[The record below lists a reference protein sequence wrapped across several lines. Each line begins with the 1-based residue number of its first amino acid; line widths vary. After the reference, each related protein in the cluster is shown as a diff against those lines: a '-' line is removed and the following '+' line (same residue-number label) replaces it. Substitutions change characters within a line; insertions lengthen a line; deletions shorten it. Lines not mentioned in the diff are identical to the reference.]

1 MTPTRPE
8 RSARRDRWLVV
19 GSRGMLGTDL
29 MSALEGRD
37 ATGVDIGEI
46 DITREASVDDVLPG
60 FDVVVNC
67 AAYTAVDA
75 AEEHEEVAR
84 LVNGEGPA
92 HLAAACAR
100 TGALLVQISTDY
112 VFDGTASAPYP
123 EDARL
128 CPAGAY
134 GRTKAAGE
142 RAVRELL
149 PERGLILRTAWLYGA
164 HGPNFVRT
172 IAGLESEREV
182 IDVVDDQRGQPTW
195 STHLA
200 ERVVACVDAGVPP
213 GTYHATSSGETT
225 WYGLAR
231 RVFELLGADPER
243 VRPTTTDRFP
253 RPAPR
258 PAYSVL
264 GHGRWADVGLAP
276 LPHWAAALDEAWPVL
291 GATGRDQA

>member
-1 MTPTRPE
+1 MTPTQPE